1 MRGLMATIILTAF
14 GSAFLKAQFHVPVLP
29 GLEGEAL
36 EQALIEQYR
45 PPFVLSYSD
54 ARDTLYANIDARNDT
69 LYCVYTA
76 YGVYLPPDEDPTT
89 AAFQNGQGLNTE
101 HTYPRGKGTEPAQ
114 PKADMHHIFPARVSV
129 NADRGSLPFDDIPP
143 AEASQW
149 YYLDMEQS
157 NAPPASV
164 IGLYSRVKVNEAF
177 EPRDSHKG
185 DVARAMFYVYTV
197 YRQEVD
203 AADPDYFA
211 PQIPTLCQ
219 WNTEDPVDDRE
230 WQRTY
235 AIAAHQGG
243 IANPFIQDC
252 TLATRTYCAGIT
264 PPCIPSGLRTHNGQ
278 NALAWQ
284 LFPNP
289 ASDQLTITIDLPVA
303 MHLSVEMHSAPGQSM
318 ASISLGHY
326 PAGQHQIPVGLKK
339 YGLAEGMYFCQI
351 QAAHAEGSVIRTK
364 PLVVTR

>member
-1 MRGLMATIILTAF
+1 MRGLMASIIFVAF
-14 GSAFLKAQFHVPVLP
+14 CTTLLNAQFHVPVLT

-36 EQALIEQYR
+36 EQALMEQYR

-69 LYCVYTA
+69 LYCVYTGH
-76 YGVYLPPDEDPTT
+76 GVYLPPGEDPTM
-89 AAFQNGQGLNTE
+89 AVFQNGQGLNTE

-114 PKADMHHIFPARVSV
+114 PKADMHHIFPTRVIV
-129 NADRGSLPFDDIPP
+129 NAARGNLPFGDIPIE
-143 AEASQW
+143 EATGW

-157 NAPPASV
+157 NAPSMST
-164 IGLYSRVKVNEAF
+164 IGLYSRVQVNEAF

-211 PQIPTLCQ
+211 PQIATLCQ
-219 WNTEDPVDDRE
+219 WNTDDPVDDRE
-230 WQRTY
+230 WQRTN
-235 AIAAHQGG
+235 AIATYQGG

-264 PPCIPSGLRTHNGQ
+264 PPCIPSGVDTQSGGQ
-278 NALAWQ
+278 SIAWK

-289 ASDQLTITIDLPVA
+289 ASNQLTIEMDLPAA
-303 MHLSVEMHSAPGQSM
+303 MQLVLNIRNALGQPIT
-318 ASISLGHY
+318 SINLGQY
-326 PAGQHQIPVGLKK
+326 PAGKHDVPFNLKN
-339 YGLAEGMYFCQI
+339 YQLVDGMYFCQI
-351 QAAHAEGSVIRTK
+351 RASNSAGHIIQTK
-364 PLVVTR
+364 PLVVNQ